1 MGGLVVWA
9 SWSAWLQPLWIVV
22 GGVLGAIAVLWTIAM
37 LVGITAPRV
46 AAVAH
51 TTAKEA
57 MAQPLFY
64 VLQAVGIFL
73 LLLFVILPYN
83 TFGEDIKMVKDQG
96 FVLIK
101 LLAMFLAL
109 WTASMSIADEIEG
122 RTALTLLS
130 KPVGRRE
137 FIFGKFLGILYP
149 VAIVFLVL
157 GVVFLM
163 TISYKVVYDAREMA
177 QLPPSWR
184 ECWREVI
191 QTIPG
196 LALAFMETILMTS
209 IGVAISTRLPMLP
222 NLIICMSIY
231 VLGHLVPLLMNTSVG
246 QFEIVAFAARFFS
259 TIFPVLDHY
268 NMEPAVAT
276 GQEVPLIFLGGVALN
291 TVLYSAIAMLAAL
304 LMFEDRDLA

>member
-1 MGGLVVWA
+1 MAEWVIWA
-9 SWSAWLQPLWIVV
+9 SWGSWLRPLWIVA
-22 GGVLGAIAVLWTIAM
+22 GGAAAAVALVWIIATLLGVM
-37 LVGITAPRV
+37 APRV
-46 AAVAH
+46 TAVAR
-51 TTAKEA
+51 TTSKEA

-64 VLQAVGIFL
+64 VLQAIGIFL
-73 LLLFVILPYN
+73 LLLFIILPYN

-101 LLAMFLAL
+101 LLAMLLAL
-109 WTASMSIADEIEG
+109 WTASVSIADEIEG

-137 FIFGKFLGILYP
+137 FIVGKLLGILLP

-177 QLPPSWR
+177 QLPPSWKD
-184 ECWREVI
+184 CWREVI

-196 LALAFMETILMTS
+196 LVLAFLETILLTS

-231 VLGHLVPLLMNTSVG
+231 VLGHLVPLLMNTAVG
-246 QFEIVAFAARFFS
+246 QFEIVGFVARLFS

-268 NMEPAVAT
+268 NIEPAVAT
-276 GQEVPLIFLGGVALN
+276 GQEVPLAFLGWAALN
-291 TVLYSAIAMLAAL
+291 TLLYSTIAILAAL

>member
-1 MGGLVVWA
+1 MGGAFIWA
-9 SWSAWLQPLWIVV
+9 SWSSWLQPVWMVAVGALGVIVALW
-22 GGVLGAIAVLWTIAM
+22 AISSMIRVM
-37 LVGITAPRV
+37 APRV
-46 AAVAH
+46 AAVAR

-64 VLQAVGIFL
+64 VLQAVGVFL
-73 LLLFVILPYN
+73 LLLFVVLPYN

-101 LLAMFLAL
+101 LLAMVLAL
-109 WTASMSIADEIEG
+109 WTAGVSIADEIEG

-137 FIFGKFLGILYP
+137 FILGKLLGILLP

-157 GVVFLM
+157 GLVFL
-163 TISYKVVYDAREMA
+163 TTVSYKVVYDARETA
-177 QLPPSWR
+177 QLPPGWR
-184 ECWREVI
+184 DCWREVI

-196 LALAFMETILMTS
+196 LVLAFMETVLMTS

-222 NLIICMSIY
+222 NLIICLSIY
-231 VLGHLVPLLMNTSVG
+231 ILGHLVPLLLNTAVG

-259 TIFPVLDHY
+259 TVFPVLDHY
-268 NMEPAVAT
+268 NIEPAIAT
-276 GQEVPLIFLGGVALN
+276 GQEVPLVYLGTAALN
-291 TVLYSAIAMLAAL
+291 TVLYSAIAMLAAM